1 MLQSL
6 RPQAVK
12 FTSPKKMTTRR
23 YVAFDL
29 DNTLGYFETVGPLA
43 YFFSP
48 EFLSNVEERVGN
60 GPLRITRSLIAKL
73 AHVRAAFASNL
84 LKHPELLKKVLRPNI
99 DALIKPILKA
109 KKDRVKVTVIIYSNT
124 GNSFST
130 HLAKA
135 LIETKFKCP
144 GLFSLIADVF
154 HPLRK
159 PETAPAT
166 PGANGFLNPDKTV
179 PVLLRLLEE
188 GEKRTSRGPSATIH
202 PETVAFIDDRT
213 PVHRI
218 AEAVPYGLTYI
229 KPTQFAPKLKV
240 AERREIL
247 SLALDAM
254 ETLLSNEEYLASGI
268 CNRRIG
274 SKVIRGFPDL
284 FSYVWEAMN
293 ETYIKPADWVDD
305 TFSLETQMRGFFEK
319 QHR

>member
-1 MLQSL
+1 MG
-6 RPQAVK
+6 
-12 FTSPKKMTTRR
+12 TTR

-60 GPLRITRSLIAKL
+60 GPLRITRSLLAKL
-73 AHVRAAFASNL
+73 AHVRAAFALSL

-99 DALIKPILKA
+99 DTLIKPILKA
-109 KKDRVKVTVIIYSNT
+109 KQERVKVTVIIYSNT

-159 PETAPAT
+159 PETTPAT
-166 PGANGFLNPDKTV
+166 PEANGFLNPEKTV
-179 PVLLRLLEE
+179 PVLLRLLQE
-188 GEKRTSRGPSATIH
+188 GEKRTTRGPVASVTIH
-202 PETVAFIDDRT
+202 PETVAFVDDRT

-247 SLALDAM
+247 ALALEAM
-254 ETLLSNEEYLASGI
+254 DSLLSNDEYLASGI

-305 TFSLETQMRGFFEK
+305 TFRLEPQMRGFFSR
-319 QHR
+319 QHM